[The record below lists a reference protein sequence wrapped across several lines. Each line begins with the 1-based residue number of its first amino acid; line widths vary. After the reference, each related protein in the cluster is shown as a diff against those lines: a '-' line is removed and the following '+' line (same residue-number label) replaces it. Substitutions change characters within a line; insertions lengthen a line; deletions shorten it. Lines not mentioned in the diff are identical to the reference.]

1 MCPQCLSCP
10 LFDTDAYEVLCR
22 RAFDVRRR
30 AVRYESQGYPAQQA
44 YLRALSEPPPSASS
58 GPGPLSGLH
67 ATKKGLIRDDR
78 GPGDAQ
84 IAIGGEQLLPG
95 HSGPKSSLDRAA
107 KKANNAAEQVNK
119 KVNKNL
125 PSGQDIN
132 RAQRDTENLRNIVQ
146 EEFADAQ
153 ATASAQRNAE
163 QDDGETWRS
172 DVFNF

>member
-1 MCPQCLSCP
+1 
-10 LFDTDAYEVLCR
+10 VHHR
-22 RAFDVRRR
+22 RAFDVNRR
-30 AVRYESQGYPAQQA
+30 AVRYTSQGYTPQQA
-44 YLRALSEPPPSASS
+44 YLQALSEPPPSASS

-67 ATKKGLIRDDR
+67 STSKGLIRDDR

-107 KKANNAAEQVNK
+107 KKANAAANKASNAVDR
-119 KVNKNL
+119 NL
-125 PSGQDIN
+125 PSRGEIN
-132 RAQRDTENLRNIVQ
+132 QAQRDTDQLRNIVQ

-153 ATASAQRNAE
+153 ATASAQLNAE
-163 QDDGETWRS
+163 SDDSEDTWKS

>member
-1 MCPQCLSCP
+1 M
-10 LFDTDAYEVLCR
+10 
-22 RAFDVRRR
+22 
-30 AVRYESQGYPAQQA
+30 QQA
-44 YLRALSEPPPSASS
+44 YLRALSEPAPSAST
-58 GPGPLSGLH
+58 GHPLSGLH

-95 HSGPKSSLDRAA
+95 HSGPKSSLDRASR
-107 KKANNAAEQVNK
+107 KLDNAADQANK

-125 PSGQDIN
+125 PSNQDIN
-132 RAQRDTENLRNIVQ
+132 RAQKDTQQLRNIVQ

-163 QDDGETWRS
+163 QDDDNTWKS
-172 DVFNF
+172 DVFDF